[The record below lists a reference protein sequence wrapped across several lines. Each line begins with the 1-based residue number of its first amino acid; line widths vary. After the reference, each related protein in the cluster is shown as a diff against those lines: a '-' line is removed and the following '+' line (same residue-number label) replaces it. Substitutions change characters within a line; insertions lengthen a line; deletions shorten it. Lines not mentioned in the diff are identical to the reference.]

1 MRDHNQTRRL
11 QFDVKRNAWANTSSA
26 LNEERRKGAEAIT
39 QRKRDYQLL
48 RKFNKKCKV
57 LS

>member
-26 LNEERRKGAEAIT
+26 LNEERRKGAEE
-39 QRKRDYQLL
+39 
-48 RKFNKKCKV
+48 NN
-57 LS
+57 S

>member
-1 MRDHNQTRRL
+1 MSSYLFKLKDINLKVTPRRL

-39 QRKRDYQLL
+39 SSFL
-48 RKFNKKCKV
+48 
-57 LS
+57 